1 MSERSINDETGPLKV
16 EEGEKMKLGKWY
28 VPVALGV
35 ILGLV
40 AGSIV
45 SYIRPTPTTEGEQ
58 AVSGAFVPPGKKDE
72 YYMFASGGHSGQ
84 VYVIGVPSLRRI
96 RTIPVFS
103 RDSAT
108 GYGWDEESKK
118 MLGGYTWGD
127 LHHPALSETDGEYD
141 GRFLYVNDN
150 ANNRAAMIDLK
161 TFTTKQILGPIPNIM
176 GPHSAAFVTP
186 NTEYFMMAT
195 RFSVP
200 MGGKYAS
207 LDKYS
212 KEYHGA
218 LSAQKIDQKTGK
230 MKVAWQLKLPPWNY
244 DLSDAGKKISGD
256 WAFFTTYNTEEAT
269 ELLEINASAN
279 ETDYLV
285 AINWK
290 KAEKAVKDKK
300 YEVINGV
307 KVVDPTKV
315 EGIAYLI
322 PLPKSPHGVDVS
334 PDGRWIV
341 GSGKLDPTVTVY
353 DFKKFIKAIE
363 AEDFSGTEK
372 GLPIVNFESVK
383 EATVKV
389 GLGPLHTQFGPD
401 GYAYTTLFVESAVAK
416 WKLGEW
422 NVLDKVTVHY
432 SPGHSSAAEGDT
444 VTPDG
449 KYLVALNKI
458 SKDRHLSVGPS
469 HPENMQ
475 LIDISGDKMKVINEA
490 PIDPE
495 PHYAQM
501 VKADKIKPIRKYEKD
516 EKRPHSV
523 WKKEDVRIER
533 EGNHVTV
540 HGLAVRTRFYPD
552 KIEVNEGDKVTI
564 YLTNIDLDQDIT
576 HGFAINLYDIDVE
589 VQPGE
594 TKKIEF
600 VADKPGVYPFYC
612 SNFCSALHQEMQ
624 GYLLVKPQK

>member
-1 MSERSINDETGPLKV
+1 
-16 EEGEKMKLGKWY
+16 MKLGKWY

-45 SYIRPTPTTEGEQ
+45 SYVSPAPTTEGEQ

-118 MLGGYTWGD
+118 MLGEYTWGD
-127 LHHPALSETDGEYD
+127 VHHPALSETDGEYD

-290 KAEKAVKDKK
+290 NAEKAVEDKK

-315 EGIAYLI
+315 KGIAYLI

-363 AEDFSGTEK
+363 EEDFSGTEK

-383 EATVKV
+383 EASVKV

-422 NVLDKVTVHY
+422 KVLDKVTVHY

-444 VTPDG
+444 VSPDG
-449 KYLVALNKI
+449 KYLVALNKL

-501 VKADKIKPIRKYEKD
+501 VKADKIKPILKYEKD

-624 GYLLVKPQK
+624 GYLLVKPKK

>member
-1 MSERSINDETGPLKV
+1 
-16 EEGEKMKLGKWY
+16 MKLGKWY

-45 SYIRPTPTTEGEQ
+45 SYVSPAPTTEGEQ

-84 VYVIGVPSLRRI
+84 VYVIGIPSMRRI

-200 MGGKYAS
+200 MGGKYAP

-290 KAEKAVKDKK
+290 KAEQAVKDKK
-300 YEVINGV
+300 FEVINGV

-315 EGIAYLI
+315 KGIAYLI

-363 AEDFSGTEK
+363 KEDFSGTKK
-372 GLPIVNFESVK
+372 GLPVVNFESVK

-422 NVLDKVTVHY
+422 KVLDKVTVHY

-444 VTPDG
+444 VSPDG
-449 KYLVALNKI
+449 KYLVALNKL

-501 VKADKIKPIRKYEKD
+501 VKADKIKPILKYEKD

-624 GYLLVKPQK
+624 GYLLVKPKK